1 MKSIIL
7 AAGYGTRL
15 YPLTK
20 ERAKP
25 LLPIRGKPIIEY
37 IVRKIEHIE
46 HVDEIF
52 VVSNHRFYAQFK
64 EWLDN
69 FVANVPIHIID
80 DGSTNPN
87 NRLGAIKDLALVLD
101 QYAVNDDILVAGG
114 DNVFS
119 FSLKEF
125 IDTAKTRKEHTY
137 IGLFNMNGRLK
148 AKKYGMVALDREGRV
163 SAFYEKPEKLNGAK
177 LVSMC
182 LYYLPKEKVNWIQQ
196 YIQQGLNLDQI
207 GSYFQW
213 LIEKDPVYGHVF
225 DGEWFDIGDI
235 DSYTEAVCSF

>member
-20 ERAKP
+20 DRAKP
-25 LLPIRGKPIIEY
+25 LLPVRGKPIIEY

-46 HVDEIF
+46 QVDEIF
-52 VVSNHRFYAQFK
+52 IVSNHRFYAQFK
-64 EWLDN
+64 EWADN
-69 FVANVPIHIID
+69 FVSNVPIHIID

-87 NRLGAIKDLALVLD
+87 NRLGAIKDLALVID
-101 QYAVNDDILVAGG
+101 GYNIHDDILIAGG
-114 DNVFS
+114 DNIFS

-125 IDTAKTRKEHTY
+125 IDSAKMRSEHTY
-137 IGLFNMNGRLK
+137 IGLFNMNGKLK
-148 AKKYGMVALDREGRV
+148 AKKYGMVALDRQGKV
-163 SAFYEKPEKLNGAK
+163 SAFYEKPEKLNGAN

-182 LYYLPKEKVNWIQQ
+182 LYYLPKEKANRIQQ
-196 YIQQGLNLDQI
+196 YIDQNLDLDQI

-213 LIEKDPVYGHVF
+213 LVENDSVYGHVF

-235 DSYTEAVCSF
+235 ESYTEAVCSF